1 MPEESGIDSVWLD
14 LDDGGHPRIPSDGDG
29 CEMKP
34 IVWSIASGTSFST
47 GCHMFSEVQRNPK
60 DYWPRVGFI
69 GPRQDV
75 QIGVDDI
82 LL

>member
-1 MPEESGIDSVWLD
+1 
-14 LDDGGHPRIPSDGDG
+14 
-29 CEMKP
+29 
-34 IVWSIASGTSFST
+34 
-47 GCHMFSEVQRNPK
+47 MFSEVQRNRR